1 VAAAAPWLRDRPQV
15 LAAGALLLAG
25 AYQFSPLKN
34 ACLRACRSP
43 RSFAFAY
50 WRGVHPPLV
59 ESSRMGAAY
68 GLSCVGCCWALMA
81 LGVLAGAAGLVTMAV
96 LTLVMV
102 GERLAR
108 RGLRLVRPVGVL
120 LLALAVLVSTGA
132 LPAAPF
138 V

>member
-1 VAAAAPWLRDRPQV
+1 
-15 LAAGALLLAG
+15 
-25 AYQFSPLKN
+25 
-34 ACLRACRSP
+34 
-43 RSFAFAY
+43 
-50 WRGVHPPLV
+50 
-59 ESSRMGAAY
+59 MGAAY

-120 LLALAVLVSTGA
+120 LLALAVLVGTGA
-132 LPAAPF
+132 LPPPRSSDRTAPGGTMALRRYSI
-138 V
+138 VALQMPIVYTIDGDHDRDG